1 MFESFNYFI
10 IIIKKGLK
18 DIEKLQTLNSEYL
31 KMSKEFE
38 SGVKAKKIKEPKI
51 KDIIMD
57 RGKEIAELEE
67 SIKLNYISI
76 GDKKESEIEGL
87 KSYVKNLENKYIE
100 DEDFISMLLSDE
112 ENKQQVFNDYE
123 MIVKKNNDEI
133 KSLKLKIEK
142 QTQDI
147 TKLEKA
153 ILSERNQRSKD
164 IYKLN
169 KNIEELNDKIYSLNK
184 EK

>member
-1 MFESFNYFI
+1 MKWLS
-10 IIIKKGLK
+10 KKTNG
-18 DIEKLQTLNSEYL
+18 
-31 KMSKEFE
+31 
-38 SGVKAKKIKEPKI
+38 
-51 KDIIMD
+51 
-57 RGKEIAELEE
+57 
-67 SIKLNYISI
+67 
-76 GDKKESEIEGL
+76 
-87 KSYVKNLENKYIE
+87 
-100 DEDFISMLLSDE
+100 
-112 ENKQQVFNDYE
+112 
-123 MIVKKNNDEI
+123 EI